1 MLRVDAPTQPTEH
14 APVARAACLLGHLER
29 LQKLRG
35 YAEQRIA
42 PSHQGIMHK
51 HVNQIL
57 LKMLQTII
65 LLLEEIKQVA
75 MSLALHA
82 SDMHHQQPMEKT
94 PETRSSLEMDQLK
107 TELEY
112 FLPLEQTL
120 ETQLPAQ
127 EDAQTIKQT
136 TTQLTITLSLV
147 EIMQVAETSRLSI
160 AADLAIHMLAHAQLT
175 PAPQCLVAPTRA
187 EILPVDLPTRSAHH
201 VEQLGL
207 SQLLP
212 APARRL
218 EGIQML
224 AAHAFQQAALTV
236 MTHACQQFQPISTGI
251 T

>member
-1 MLRVDAPTQPTEH
+1 MQKH
-14 APVARAACLLGHLER
+14 ANHM
-29 LQKLRG
+29 KL
-35 YAEQRIA
+35 
-42 PSHQGIMHK
+42 S
-51 HVNQIL
+51 
-57 LKMLQTII
+57 MLQTII
-65 LLLEEIKQVA
+65 LLLEGIKQVA

-82 SDMHHQQPMEKT
+82 PDMHHQKPMEQT
-94 PETRSSLEMDQLK
+94 PETQSSLKMEQLK

-127 EDAQTIKQT
+127 EDAQAIKQT
-136 TTQLTITLSLV
+136 TTQLPITLSLV
-147 EIMQVAETSRLSI
+147 EIMQVGEIPKLYIT
-160 AADLAIHMLAHAQLT
+160 ADLAIHMLAHAQLT
-175 PAPQCLVAPTRA
+175 PAPQCLGAPTRA

-224 AAHAFQQAALTV
+224 AAHAFQRVELTA

-251 T
+251 ILRWTGFPLGLGQTTTPQPPFMTAHPQLKLGAPSRW